1 MGIGIGKKSLMR
13 SCVNAPYRICRYPL
27 GHLHAA
33 AYALVL
39 VYTVSWFLW
48 ASVAAAGPAAKSPVA
63 KTVVI
68 RKQID
73 PSHGMSAGNILAV
86 FTVEVVA
93 DKASREKGLSGR
105 DSLPPDSAMLFML
118 EPGRPVAFWM
128 KDMKFPIDIIV
139 FERSR
144 RVIGIM
150 KNLPPC
156 IQCPI
161 YSVSP
166 HAAYALE
173 INAGLADKYGI
184 TVGDTF
190 VFGNE

>member
-1 MGIGIGKKSLMR
+1 
-13 SCVNAPYRICRYPL
+13 
-27 GHLHAA
+27 
-33 AYALVL
+33 VL

-48 ASVAAAGPAAKSPVA
+48 ASVAAAGPAAKSPAA

-68 RKQID
+68 RKQMD
-73 PSHGMSAGNILAV
+73 TSRDTSPGNVLAV

-118 EPGRPVAFWM
+118 EPGRRVAFWM

-173 INAGLADKYGI
+173 RNAGLADKYGI

>member
-1 MGIGIGKKSLMR
+1 MGIEKKSLMR
-13 SCVNAPYRICRYPL
+13 SGVNAPYRICRNPL
-27 GHLHAA
+27 GHLHAT

-39 VYTVSWFLW
+39 LYTVSWFLP
-48 ASVAAAGPAAKSPVA
+48 ASVAAAGPAAKSPAA

-68 RKQID
+68 RKQMD
-73 PSHGMSAGNILAV
+73 TSRDTSPGNVLAV

-118 EPGRPVAFWM
+118 EPGRRVAFWM

-139 FERSR
+139 FDRSR
-144 RVIGIM
+144 RVIEIM
-150 KNLPPC
+150 KNLQPC

-161 YSVSP
+161 YRVSP
-166 HAAYALE
+166 SAAYALE
-173 INAGLADKYGI
+173 INAGLAEKIGI
-184 TVGDTF
+184 SIGDSLSLKD
-190 VFGNE
+190 